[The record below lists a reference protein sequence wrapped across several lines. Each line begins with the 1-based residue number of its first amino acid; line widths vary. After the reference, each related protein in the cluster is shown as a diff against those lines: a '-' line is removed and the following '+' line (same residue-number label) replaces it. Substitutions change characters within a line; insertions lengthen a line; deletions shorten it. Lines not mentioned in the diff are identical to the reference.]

1 MSESILKSVKSD
13 LGISDSET
21 AFDSDVLMNIN
32 AVFSVLYQIG
42 VGDKAVSISSE
53 NEDITWSDA
62 FADDQDL
69 IDMIRTYTYMRSRII
84 FDPPSSSFVLDALTK
99 QIQEYEWRIKEQA
112 EGGFD
117 EPDDL

>member
-1 MSESILKSVKSD
+1 MDESILKTVKSD
-13 LGISDSET
+13 LGIIDYET
-21 AFDSDVLMNIN
+21 AFYSDILMNIN

-42 VGDKAVSISSE
+42 VGDKAVSISLD
-53 NEDITWSDA
+53 NADITWLEAFSDN
-62 FADDQDL
+62 QDL

-117 EPDDL
+117 EPDDI